1 MTTLDLSVREFGDTG
16 PLLLILHGLLGA
28 GRNWQGIGKQL
39 ARQRRVALVDLRNHG
54 QSPWSDE
61 MTYPAMA
68 GDLVALIEKAGVTE
82 ADVVGHS
89 MGGKAAMTLALLR
102 PELVRRLV
110 AVDIAPVAYGG
121 TTFQHYL
128 RELRR
133 LDLAALGRRTA
144 VDAALTGSIPEPA
157 VRAFLLQN
165 LAVRPDG
172 LGWQANLDRLAA
184 DLPGIVGFPAELKD
198 RRYDGPAL
206 FIRGEL
212 SEYVTE
218 RGWAEARQLFPNAEL
233 QTVPGVGHWV
243 QAEAPGIV
251 MQAIEAFLGR

>member
-1 MTTLDLSVREFGDTG
+1 MTAIELSVRVLGVTG
-16 PLLLILHGLLGA
+16 PLLLILHGLRGA
-28 GRNWQGIGKQL
+28 GRNWLGIGKLL
-39 ARQRRVALVDLRNHG
+39 ARKRRVALVDLRNHG

-144 VDAALTGSIPEPA
+144 VDAALPQSIPEPA

-184 DLPGIVGFPAELKD
+184 DLPGIVGFPAELSG

>member
-1 MTTLDLSVREFGDTG
+1 MTALDLSVREFGESG

-39 ARQRRVALVDLRNHG
+39 ARKRHVVLADLRNHG

-68 GDLVALIEKAGVTE
+68 EDLVALVDRLGAGE

-89 MGGKAAMTLALLR
+89 MGGKAAMTLALLH
-102 PELVRRLV
+102 PNLVRRLV

-128 RELRR
+128 HELRG

-144 VDAALTGSIPEPA
+144 VDAALAQAVPEPA

-165 LAVRPDG
+165 LAVSPDG
-172 LGWQANLDRLAA
+172 LGWQPNLNRLEA
-184 DLPGIVGFPAELKD
+184 DLPGIIGFPQDLGD
-198 RRYDGPAL
+198 RRYQGPAL
-206 FIRGEL
+206 FVRGEL
-212 SEYVTE
+212 SDYVTD
-218 RGWAEARQLFPNAEL
+218 RGWNEARRLFPRAEL

-243 QAEAPGIV
+243 QAEAPTVV
-251 MQAIEAFLGR
+251 MEAIEGFLDR